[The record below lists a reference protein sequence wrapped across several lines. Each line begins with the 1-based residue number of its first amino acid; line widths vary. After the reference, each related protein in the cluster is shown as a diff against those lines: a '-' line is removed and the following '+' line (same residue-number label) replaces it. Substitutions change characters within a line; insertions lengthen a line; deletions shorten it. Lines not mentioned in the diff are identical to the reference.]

1 MAVVVAWLFARANGM
16 NTCTNT
22 RTTLLLLLP
31 VVTATA
37 GGRQADRRCTFGHIS
52 NCDSLLRAVAVASL
66 GLGSIRPIPTIN
78 LGSIAELTMHAP
90 NQTHTPTHV
99 AALECL
105 FDVRCLCVNSL

>member
-22 RTTLLLLLP
+22 RTALLP

-52 NCDSLLRAVAVASL
+52 NCDSLLRATAVAGL

-90 NQTHTPTHV
+90 IHTHTYTRTHV
-99 AALECL
+99 AAFECL
-105 FDVRCLCVNSL
+105 FDV